1 MHLHPDYLAISD
13 RVESC
18 MLEGRFELA
27 LRLRREGL
35 AYTSI
40 YFDEDSPEH
49 LHALH
54 GLASAL
60 IDHGAYDEAESHL
73 NTALSISQNHPNSI
87 EALLMQSEI
96 RLHQNQNQSA
106 LQLLKQA
113 EVLLREFHFLL
124 GEALTMLQVEWCR
137 NMAWYHENL
146 EQFDHAEAEYQKA
159 LYLAKTIHDGEALLL
174 PIISELGL
182 CASKQE
188 KHELAL
194 QYFQESLD
202 LAKQLYQNPHP
213 EIANAHYDLA
223 QAYLNL
229 HQLDNAHEHAQ
240 SALHI
245 DQQFFDANHMMLARD
260 YALHGEIDLERD
272 ELEHAEDWLN
282 RSLEIVR
289 HCHPDGCLEMAQV
302 YELLSEIYEET
313 DRTYEAEQLRRQ
325 ADELYQRFDHQP

>member
-1 MHLHPDYLAISD
+1 MHPDYLAISD
-13 RVESC
+13 RAESC
-18 MLEGRFELA
+18 LAEGRFELA

-40 YFDEDSPEH
+40 YCAEDSPEQ

-54 GLASAL
+54 GLAAAL
-60 IDHGAYDEAESHL
+60 IDHGAYSEAESHL

-87 EALLMQSEI
+87 DALLMLSEI
-96 RLHQNQNQSA
+96 RLQQSNNESA

-113 EVLLREFHFLL
+113 EVLLHEFRFLL
-124 GEALTMLQVEWCR
+124 GEALAMLQMEWHR

-146 EQFDHAEAEYQKA
+146 EQFDRAEAQYQSA
-159 LYLAKTIHDGEALLL
+159 LHLAKRHDDGDYALLL
-174 PIISELGL
+174 PIFSELGL
-182 CASKQE
+182 CATKQE
-188 KHELAL
+188 KHDEAFHYLKQA
-194 QYFQESLD
+194 LD
-202 LAKQLYQNPHP
+202 LSYQIYPNPHP
-213 EIANAHYDLA
+213 EIANAHYDIA

-229 HQLDNAHEHAQ
+229 HQLERAKTHAQ
-240 SALHI
+240 SALQMN
-245 DQQFFDANHMMLARD
+245 QQFFGANHMILARD

-272 ELEHAEDWLN
+272 ELEQAEDWLN

-325 ADELYQRFDHQP
+325 ADELYQRFDHEP